1 MRTLNF
7 CRLNNESSN
16 EIPNEKCIH
25 NKSCICDIDGNK
37 CTNTRYVRADVA
49 IRYARMIGKRGYVLH
64 RDYGHGEIGGIKGT
78 YGGRT
83 YEEAVQAAQREGAK

>member
-49 IRYARMIGKRGYVLH
+49 IRYAMMMKRKGYDMCLDGCVGNAYI
-64 RDYGHGEIGGIKGT
+64 DFEAIP
-78 YGGRT
+78 T
-83 YEEAVQAAQREGAK
+83 YEEASQKDGAK